1 MVIGV
6 VADTHSHPHPGTFAH
21 LREIQPEAILHA
33 GDIGDLGVLDQL
45 REIAPVHAVRGNI
58 DKHQLPDDLTVE
70 LGPLRIFMTHIAVYG
85 PHLRADVAKK
95 ARAAKA
101 NLVVCGHSHVPFI
114 SDQKGLTV
122 FNPGSCGPRR
132 LHLPIVFGRID
143 VGATVKLQHVSAE
156 TGQRWLPPG

>member
-6 VADTHSHPHPGTFAH
+6 VADTHGSPHPGALEH
-21 LREIQPEAILHA
+21 LREMKPEAILHA
-33 GDIGDLGVLDQL
+33 GDIGDLAVLEQL

-58 DKHQLPDDLTVE
+58 DKHQLPDELTVE

-85 PHLRADVAKK
+85 PHLRADIAKK
-95 ARAAKA
+95 AKAAKA

-132 LHLPIVFGRID
+132 FHLPIVFGRID